1 MIYKILKGEIRM
13 LNENE
18 GLKRDWMDVDYY
30 EVDYNEIE
38 MPKEMRGL
46 VREVEADLIERLDFD
61 CYRFEVIQA
70 VIKLTKIFEIRGYR
84 SQCMRWNYE
93 GEFRGMKIRDEVR
106 LLIEEKRWID
116 GNE

>member
-1 MIYKILKGEIRM
+1 M
-13 LNENE
+13 LNKNE
-18 GLKRDWMDVDYY
+18 GLKRDWLDVDYY

-38 MPKEMRGL
+38 MPKEMRRL
-46 VREVEADLIERLDFD
+46 VREVEVELNEREGFD
-61 CYRFEVIQA
+61 CYRFEVIGA
-70 VIKLTKIFEIRGYR
+70 VIKLVKIFEIRGYR

>member
-38 MPKEMRGL
+38 
-46 VREVEADLIERLDFD
+46 I
-61 CYRFEVIQA
+61 I
-70 VIKLTKIFEIRGYR
+70 
-84 SQCMRWNYE
+84 WH
-93 GEFRGMKIRDEVR
+93 MKKD
-106 LLIEEKRWID
+106 
-116 GNE
+116 